1 MIIYNQQLS
10 FKTYLYISVWND
22 VNYNGV
28 LAINRESYPS
38 YTDYF
43 FNKSFTLNIK

>member
-28 LAINRESYPS
+28 LAINTESYPGFTITS
-38 YTDYF
+38 LID
-43 FNKSFTLNIK
+43 SFTLNIK